1 MAGARPSDAEIEQR
15 RGDVLQQVIEQGEVR
30 IGELTERFGVS
41 LMTMHR
47 DLDDLADR
55 RLLVKGRGKVT
66 AYPALTMETAKRF
79 RATLHR
85 RHKDALA
92 LRAVREVS
100 PGQTVFVDDSTTLTA
115 LVHALARM
123 SGLVVITNSVETAH
137 IVRSQDDSRN
147 EVILLGGRYT
157 EFESCVGP
165 DTIAALARTHVDVGF
180 VSATA
185 VDDGQ
190 LYHPLQDYAE
200 LKAASLQVSTR
211 NILVADHSKFGRTA
225 TYRHGDVGAYDLLVA
240 DSETPAAQVD
250 AARRLGVAVD
260 LIDVAG

>member
-15 RGDVLQQVIEQGEVR
+15 RGEVLRQVIQQGEVR
-30 IGELTERFGVS
+30 IVELTEQFGVS

-55 RLLVKGRGKVT
+55 RLLLKGHGKVT

-79 RATLHR
+79 RANLHR

-92 LRAVREVS
+92 ARAVREVS

-115 LVHALARM
+115 LVHALSAMAR
-123 SGLVVITNSVETAH
+123 LVVITNSAETAH
-137 IVRSQDDSRN
+137 ILRSRDDSRN

-165 DTIAALARTHVDVGF
+165 DTIAALSRTHIDVGF

-185 VDDGQ
+185 IDDGQ
-190 LYHPLQDYAE
+190 LYHPLRDYAE

-211 NILVADHSKFGRTA
+211 NVLVADHSKFGRTA
-225 TYRHGDVGAYDLLVA
+225 TYRHGDVGGYDLLVS
-240 DSETPAAQVD
+240 DTETPAEQID
-250 AARRLGVAVD
+250 AVRRLGVRVD
-260 LIDVAG
+260 LVDVRT